1 MIRKAGSGR
10 GDHREAVSTI
20 VGGLVFLA
28 VILAV
33 AAHGARPPSAAAV
46 PAWLLSRLAALLGR
60 GTPLVIG
67 LGVVLALGYAVLD
80 VLRWSIL
87 IPRTLRTR
95 VAYAILPPPDF
106 DPRPEAIEAF
116 GQQLL
121 GARRRVLAWLDWP
134 ASALRIRL
142 TTTAD
147 GRLLYTVELPARFRG
162 SLFNAYATA
171 YPQVDVRPLEELV
184 AETPPSA
191 ASGALDG
198 SRSGDAHLGSLQ
210 ALPEAAAATVAHH
223 ESPEAGA

>member
-1 MIRKAGSGR
+1 MTRSGSGHA
-10 GDHREAVSTI
+10 GHHELMTTI
-20 VGGLVFLA
+20 VGGIVLLA
-28 VILAV
+28 VLLT
-33 AAHGARPPSAAAV
+33 AAHGAQPPSTSSV
-46 PAWLLSRLAALLGR
+46 PAWLLGRLAALLGR
-60 GTPLVIG
+60 WTPLVIG
-67 LGVVLALGYAVLD
+67 LGVLLALGYVVLE
-80 VLRWSIL
+80 VLRWSFL

-121 GARRRVLAWLDWP
+121 GARRRVLAWLDRP

-171 YPQVDVRPLEELV
+171 YPQVDVRPLEEV
-184 AETPPSA
+184 A
-191 ASGALDG
+191 GG
-198 SRSGDAHLGSLQ
+198 RSGDAHLGSLLP
-210 ALPEAAAATVAHH
+210 LPEAAAATVARH
-223 ESPEAGA
+223 ESGEAGA